1 MVAVVA
7 AKFMKMN
14 LVVPQG
20 KISSVAEVALGVVL
34 VMADP
39 GFLKERLKV
48 DFDPRQFAYSNLTH
62 EQVSIV
68 TGLVPGYKEVL
79 YFFKEKLTQF
89 WSNYEGKM
97 HVKILEKEVR
107 DWSWVSWSPAEHVA
121 SFHRLYLFV
130 WLVRSSSLWRRF
142 STLTPRT
149 RKLWRLSCQRLVV
162 SLTKDLIST
171 TQGS

>member
-20 KISSVAEVALGVVL
+20 KISSVGEVALGVVL
-34 VMADP
+34 VMTDP
-39 GFLKERLKV
+39 GFLKEHLKV

-79 YFFKEKLTQF
+79 QFFKEKLTQF

-97 HVKILEKEVR
+97 HVKILENEVR
-107 DWSWVSWSPAEHVA
+107 DWSWVSWSSAEHVA
-121 SFHRLYLFV
+121 
-130 WLVRSSSLWRRF
+130 
-142 STLTPRT
+142 
-149 RKLWRLSCQRLVV
+149 
-162 SLTKDLIST
+162 
-171 TQGS
+171 